1 MEERKINKLQ
11 RLTSVRRFFVGGIN
25 MFGSKTKKVGTISK
39 PPVGPDIYTAPD
51 ELGEEPVKPF
61 TAEEALN
68 RTVDEMDEAFELLRD
83 KAFKEINE
91 AIKRGEYKT
100 RLTTYF
106 HANDINAKRLA
117 DYLIGL
123 GYKAELGTN
132 GICMGQELLY
142 QLVVN
147 WGDDING

>member
-1 MEERKINKLQ
+1 
-11 RLTSVRRFFVGGIN
+11 
-25 MFGSKTKKVGTISK
+25 MFGSKTKKVGTISG

-51 ELGEEPVKPF
+51 DLGEEPVEPF

-91 AIKRGEYKT
+91 AIKRGEYQT
-100 RLTTYF
+100 ELTTYF
-106 HANDINAKRLA
+106 VAHDVNAKRLA
-117 DYLIGL
+117 DYLIRL
-123 GYKAELGTN
+123 GYKAELGIN
-132 GICMGQELLY
+132 GLYAGQELLY

-147 WGDDING
+147 WGEDING